1 MAAKQKI
8 SHGCVFVKMTSSL
21 FPFSHQRQDGT
32 SGKSLH
38 FVVKHYTDTLGDSY
52 TCVAMTTQQEQQA
65 LSVLWAW
72 YQMGT
77 ISF

>member
-1 MAAKQKI
+1 M
-8 SHGCVFVKMTSSL
+8 FVKMTSSL

-38 FVVKHYTDTLGDSY
+38 FVVKHYTDTLGNIY

-65 LSVLWAW
+65 LSALCAW
-72 YQMGT
+72 NKMGA
-77 ISF
+77 ISI